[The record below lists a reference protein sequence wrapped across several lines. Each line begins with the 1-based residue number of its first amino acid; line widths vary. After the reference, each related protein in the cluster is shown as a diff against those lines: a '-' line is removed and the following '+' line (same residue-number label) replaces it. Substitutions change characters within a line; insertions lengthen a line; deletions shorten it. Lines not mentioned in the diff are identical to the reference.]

1 MKRVIPGKIKTQLR
15 LDGYYNVLNKYGT
28 QHDSTEYYQW
38 ATGAAVTDAELADLY
53 AGNGLFST
61 IIDAPADDATK
72 NGIDLGIKDKDL
84 QKRLDD
90 HLQTIH
96 YQSKLAKALKWARLF
111 GGSAVVMLVDD
122 GRLLQDPLNWRDVH
136 GVEEL
141 LVYGRNEVFPLWIN
155 GYENNPADEDY
166 RKGGTGIPEFYQI
179 NSVYGSYVVHSS
191 RCLVFHNGEIPEG
204 STMSN
209 LYRTWGIPEYMH
221 IREELRNACI
231 GPGYSIRL
239 LERLSMVTYKMKN
252 LANVLSTVDGD
263 DTVLQRMEML
273 DLARNLLNMVFIDAD
288 GEDVGIQSLSVAGV
302 KDILDNA
309 CAMLSA
315 VSHIPQTRLFGRSP
329 AGENATGEGDMEN
342 YKEAVSGIQS
352 GDLRD
357 NTRTLVELIL
367 RGMAWNGEINEVP
380 EYTITYKSAWSLSDD
395 EKATQDQANAAAQL
409 TRAQTAST
417 YVTAGILET
426 DEVRRSLAQDE
437 QFDPE
442 NIITEVDV
450 NQDWGMAAAGNPQNK
465 IFTTGDFDRYKKNIV
480 TDEGDCGYVAG
491 FVLNDGKILCGQRS
505 DGQGWCGPGG
515 HIEPGETPSV
525 AFRREAKEEFNIDV
539 GDITYLGNCK
549 GKPDEVLPV
558 QIYLVNGFD
567 GVPRCDQKEMFTATW
582 MPPEQILKQDVP
594 GGLVFEPFVRSVKEY
609 LDQLGITLDDF
620 DESKHNRDEDGKFSN
635 SGGSTSSKDA
645 SSKENSSK
653 DLNDSRS
660 HAKINSNA
668 VSAKGANTFKVKG
681 FPNKQKL
688 NNHWQNG
695 RTHAAEY
702 APDGITTK
710 EQYEK
715 RAVQLLESS
724 CGNGIKGY
732 KTKEGL
738 VCRYDTKK
746 NDFAKGSPEKGVR
759 TMFKPDDGEDYYKR
773 QLELEGIE
781 DD

>member
-1 MKRVIPGKIKTQLR
+1 MKKVIPGKVKTQLR

-38 ATGAAVTDAELADLY
+38 ASGTAVSDAELADLY
-53 AGNGLFST
+53 AGNGLFAT
-61 IIDAPADDATK
+61 IIDAPANDATK

-84 QKRLDD
+84 QKQLDD
-90 HLQTIH
+90 RLQTIH
-96 YQSKLAKALKWARLF
+96 YQSKLSKALRWARLF
-111 GGSAVVMLVDD
+111 GGAAVVMLVDD
-122 GRLLQDPLNWRDVH
+122 GRLLQEPLNWRDVH
-136 GVEEL
+136 GVDEL
-141 LVYGRNEVFPLWIN
+141 LVYGRNEMFPLWIN
-155 GYENNPADEDY
+155 GYENNPDDEDY
-166 RKGGTGIPEFYQI
+166 RKGGTGIPEYYQVS
-179 NSVYGSYVVHSS
+179 SVYGNYTVHSS
-191 RCLVFHNGEIPEG
+191 RCLIFHNSDIPEG
-204 STMSN
+204 STLAN
-209 LYRTWGIPEYMH
+209 LYRTWGIPEYMR
-221 IREELRNACI
+221 IREELRNASI

-239 LERLSMVTYKMKN
+239 LERLSMATYKMKN
-252 LANVLSTVDGD
+252 LANVLSTADGED
-263 DTVLQRMEML
+263 AVLQRMEML

-329 AGENATGEGDMEN
+329 AGENATGESDLEN
-342 YKEAVSGIQS
+342 YKEFVGGIQS

-357 NTRTLVELIL
+357 NTRTLVELVL
-367 RGMAWNGEINEVP
+367 RGMTWSGEIKEVP
-380 EYTITYKSAWSLSDD
+380 EYTVTYKSAWSPSDD
-395 EKATQDQANAAAQL
+395 EKATQDQAVAAAQL
-409 TRAQTAST
+409 ARAQTAST
-417 YVTAGILET
+417 YVTNGILEAT
-426 DEVRRSLAQDE
+426 EVRRALVQDE

-442 NIITEVDV
+442 NILTETDL
-450 NQDWGMAAAGNPQNK
+450 NQEQDWGLTDARGQIP
-465 IFTTGDFDRYKKNIV
+465 TSGDFSRQENPIV

-491 FVLNDGKILCGQRS
+491 FVLNDGRILCGRRS

-594 GGLVFEPFVRSVKEY
+594 GGLVFEPFLRSVKEY
-609 LDQLGITLDDF
+609 LEQLGITLDGF
-620 DESKHNRDEDGKFSN
+620 DESKHNRDEDGKFSS
-635 SGGSTSSKDA
+635 SGGSTSSKDV
-645 SSKENSSK
+645 SSEENSSK
-653 DLNDSRS
+653 DLNDSQN

-715 RAVQLLESS
+715 RAVQLLESP

-732 KTKEGL
+732 KTKDGL
-738 VCRYDTKK
+738 VCRYDAKK

>member
-1 MKRVIPGKIKTQLR
+1 MKKVIPGKVKTQLR

-38 ATGAAVTDAELADLY
+38 ASGTAVSDAELADLY
-53 AGNGLFST
+53 AGNGLFAT
-61 IIDAPADDATK
+61 IIDAPANDATK

-84 QKRLDD
+84 QKQLDD
-90 HLQTIH
+90 RLQTIH
-96 YQSKLAKALKWARLF
+96 YQSKLSKALRWARLF
-111 GGSAVVMLVDD
+111 GGAAVVMLVDD
-122 GRLLQDPLNWRDVH
+122 GRLLQEPLNWRDVH
-136 GVEEL
+136 GVDEL
-141 LVYGRNEVFPLWIN
+141 LVYGRNEMFPLWIN
-155 GYENNPADEDY
+155 GYENNPDDEDY
-166 RKGGTGIPEFYQI
+166 RKGGTGIPE
-179 NSVYGSYVVHSS
+179 
-191 RCLVFHNGEIPEG
+191 
-204 STMSN
+204 
-209 LYRTWGIPEYMH
+209 YMR
-221 IREELRNACI
+221 IREELRNASI

-239 LERLSMVTYKMKN
+239 LERLSMATYKMKN
-252 LANVLSTVDGD
+252 LANVLSTADGED
-263 DTVLQRMEML
+263 AVLQRMEML

-329 AGENATGEGDMEN
+329 AGENATGESDLEN
-342 YKEAVSGIQS
+342 YKEFVGGIQS

-357 NTRTLVELIL
+357 NTRTLVELVL
-367 RGMAWNGEINEVP
+367 RGMTWSGEIKEVP
-380 EYTITYKSAWSLSDD
+380 EYTVTYKSAWSPSDD
-395 EKATQDQANAAAQL
+395 EKATQDQSVAAAQL
-409 TRAQTAST
+409 ARAQTAST
-417 YVTAGILET
+417 YVTNGILEAT
-426 DEVRRSLAQDE
+426 EVRRALVQDE

-442 NIITEVDV
+442 NILTETDL
-450 NQDWGMAAAGNPQNK
+450 NQEQDWGLTDARGQIP
-465 IFTTGDFDRYKKNIV
+465 TSGDFSRQENPIV

-491 FVLNDGKILCGQRS
+491 FVLNDGRILCGRRS

-549 GKPDEVLPV
+549 GKPDEALPV

-582 MPPEQILKQDVP
+582 MPPEQILKQNVP
-594 GGLVFEPFVRSVKEY
+594 GGLVFEPFLRSVKEY